1 MAALQRWATTFDG
14 LESTDSPWE
23 VACQLLLDR
32 TGILRAHL
40 AGSGILEITRRIAL
54 WQFIYYLRV
63 PDGGRAYQTVG
74 SFITRLRR
82 RLRVGDDRELRI
94 PPPEADSLD
103 AVAVMTIHG
112 SKGLEFEAVHLVDID
127 ARHFRMGADSDLV
140 PQSLLQSIASVQN
153 FEEQSEA
160 SNKLYVA
167 LSRAREHLVLYET
180 KAMYNAEC
188 VAAITGAA
196 HLLERV
202 QGKATVPKALAPS
215 FVSSSVLAPAVYE
228 LTGFLSYRMCPRRYY
243 YDFIKELS
251 PAAGLHP
258 AALIEGA
265 VMRELFAPYG
275 EEPGAPP
282 LEVEKVLAS
291 LGPAFKES
299 VPHLRAYADQLLTFG
314 RSWLGAQRA
323 MMAKPFDVKCAGIP
337 LHVSPHRI
345 TKSGSVVKIEFVRAK
360 PSGKLSRQHK
370 TLKWVLK
377 YLAEAYPN
385 YSFQGSIFV
394 LSTGTEE
401 SVSPYGRLPAD
412 FFLVPIAQAL
422 MAGNFEARLNPWE
435 CPKCRHFLHCPA

>member
-1 MAALQRWATTFDG
+1 
-14 LESTDSPWE
+14 
-23 VACQLLLDR
+23 
-32 TGILRAHL
+32 
-40 AGSGILEITRRIAL
+40 
-54 WQFIYYLRV
+54 
-63 PDGGRAYQTVG
+63 
-74 SFITRLRR
+74 
-82 RLRVGDDRELRI
+82 
-94 PPPEADSLD
+94 
-103 AVAVMTIHG
+103 
-112 SKGLEFEAVHLVDID
+112 
-127 ARHFRMGADSDLV
+127 
-140 PQSLLQSIASVQN
+140 
-153 FEEQSEA
+153 
-160 SNKLYVA
+160 
-167 LSRAREHLVLYET
+167 
-180 KAMYNAEC
+180 
-188 VAAITGAA
+188 
-196 HLLERV
+196 
-202 QGKATVPKALAPS
+202 
-215 FVSSSVLAPAVYE
+215 
-228 LTGFLSYRMCPRRYY
+228 
-243 YDFIKELS
+243 
-251 PAAGLHP
+251 
-258 AALIEGA
+258 
-265 VMRELFAPYG
+265 MRELFAPYG